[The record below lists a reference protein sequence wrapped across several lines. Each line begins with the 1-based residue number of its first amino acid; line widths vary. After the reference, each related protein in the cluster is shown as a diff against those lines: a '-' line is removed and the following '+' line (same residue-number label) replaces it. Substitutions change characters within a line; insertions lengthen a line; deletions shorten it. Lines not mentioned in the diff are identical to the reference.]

1 MILLT
6 HLPQETQ
13 ILHLLGY
20 QDFVRIQSSGIYFF
34 NLSNQNVFFPNYPA
48 NKAYPG
54 RIHRI
59 FIHFEIS
66 RLPGGLAH
74 LADTNSISW
83 NPATNCHPIQIALI
97 RLMSLLLL
105 DVQLI
110 LQFRL
115 FLSDKA

>member
-1 MILLT
+1 MCHRKHKFSIF
-6 HLPQETQ
+6 
-13 ILHLLGY
+13 LGY

-48 NKAYPG
+48 NEAYPG
-54 RIHRI
+54 RIPRI

-83 NPATNCHPIQIALI
+83 NPATTCHPIQIAII
-97 RLMSLLLL
+97 RLML